1 LRRRRFPING
11 SMRPQPLDSKSMSI
25 KSESKRKPRRASPG
39 KKLKHETA
47 GRKRQRADVIVVGG
61 GPAGSVLA
69 WDLSRRG
76 VKVLLIDR
84 AQFPREK
91 VCGDYIEP
99 RGLRLLDQMGCL
111 KNLEGDSPLPIT
123 HSATYVN
130 SERCYQGKIPFY
142 GLHNDLPPH
151 GYIIPRERLDHL
163 LLETAARAGARVIE
177 NTYAHG
183 FSVEPDGVLVD
194 TEKNGRRDRYRGDLV
209 IGADGV
215 NSVVARSAGLLVEDP
230 RHIALSQR
238 AYAEGFNGKVG
249 EAAFFFDKD
258 FFPGYGWMFPMAG
271 GRVNLGVGIL
281 SETCQRQSIKIPALF
296 NAFLKKLKRS
306 HPRCSKL
313 RLCRPPIGGIVK
325 TYGGAGPNYFT
336 RGLLIGDAGSFVD
349 PMTGEGITPAMES
362 ALIAVPII
370 LNALSTR
377 SFDSEDLSA
386 YEGAFRRY
394 FDPSMVFLDLCA
406 ATLRNTHFK
415 DSWLHAVARGCEKS
429 QKDPHYARTL
439 GACFG
444 GLEINPPGIL
454 SQIWMGMALEL
465 MTLGPRSAAAFFE
478 GHPSPMVQGMRDMI
492 GWQSDWWKSLL
503 ADPLWH
509 FQWSLDLER
518 KWMHA
523 MAVMKDAVTDPRAQ
537 GLA

>member
-1 LRRRRFPING
+1 MHCRRFPIADLG
-11 SMRPQPLDSKSMSI
+11 QPQPLDSKSMSM
-25 KSESKRKPRRASPG
+25 KSKSAGMQRRAYSR
-39 KKLKHETA
+39 KKLNQETA
-47 GRKRQRADVIVVGG
+47 GRKTLRAEVIVVGG

-84 AQFPREK
+84 ARFPREK

-142 GLHNDLPPH
+142 GLHEDLPPH
-151 GYIIPRERLDHL
+151 GYIVPRERLDHL
-163 LLETAARAGARVIE
+163 LLETAARAGTEVLE

-183 FSVEPDGVLVD
+183 FSVERDGVYIH
-194 TEKNGRRDRYRGDLV
+194 TERNRRRDRYRSDLV
-209 IGADGV
+209 VGADGV

-238 AYAEGFNGKVG
+238 AYAEGFDGKLG

-258 FFPGYGWMFPMAG
+258 FFPGYGWVFPMAG
-271 GRVNLGVGIL
+271 GRVNLGVGIS

-296 NAFLKKLKRS
+296 NTFLKKLQRS
-306 HPRCSKL
+306 HPRCLKL
-313 RLCRPPIGGIVK
+313 RLCGPPIGGIVK

-336 RGLLIGDAGSFVD
+336 RGLLIGDAGCFVD

-362 ALIAVPII
+362 ALIAAPII
-370 LNALSTR
+370 LNALSKA
-377 SFDSEDLSA
+377 SFESEDMA
-386 YEGAFRRY
+386 PFEAEFRRY

-406 ATLRNTHFK
+406 ASLRNTHFK
-415 DSWLHAVARGCEKS
+415 NSWLHAVARGCEKS
-429 QKDPHYARTL
+429 QRDPHYARTL

-454 SQIWMGMALEL
+454 SQIWVGMALEL
-465 MTLGPRSAAAFFE
+465 VTLGPRSVAAFFE
-478 GHPSPMVQGMRDMI
+478 AHPSPMFQGMRDII
-492 GWQSDWWKSLL
+492 GWQSDWWNSLL

-518 KWMHA
+518 KWVHA
-523 MAVMKDAVTDPRAQ
+523 LAVMKDAVADPRAQ